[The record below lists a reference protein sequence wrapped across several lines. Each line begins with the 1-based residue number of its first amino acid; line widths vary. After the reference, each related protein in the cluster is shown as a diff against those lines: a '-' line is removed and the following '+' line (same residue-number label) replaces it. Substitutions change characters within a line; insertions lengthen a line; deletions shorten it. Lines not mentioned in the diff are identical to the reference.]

1 MTMTRTRLVFV
12 LERTQGAISQEEE
25 DDFEVFFSCLTSRES
40 IGRMDEL
47 IIMGTPSILPDTE

>member
-1 MTMTRTRLVFV
+1 MFV
-12 LERTQGAISQEEE
+12 LERTHEAISQREEEEEEE
-25 DDFEVFFSCLTSRES
+25 DFEDFFSCLTSRES